1 MISDIFFPLQF
12 VYLRSQKMSIKVA
25 VVGFGFMGQTHTG
38 TLLQLQDTEI
48 TGIIDLKSPV
58 EQLNTIKGN
67 NDTVVLTP
75 EAAAKLPWF
84 RSWEEFI
91 AKAGAPDAV
100 IVALPTKFHCSAVV
114 KALENG
120 CHVMVEKPFATSVEE
135 AEKMLNSAR
144 KNDRLLAVGYVV
156 RCMPE
161 YLHLAET
168 LRTERLGKV
177 HFLEMRRFAGIPGWG
192 SWLDPEMVRHSGGT
206 LFDLLSHD
214 LDFVTHTLGE
224 PEAILPRRRGR
235 KEFMGDWLSID
246 LQYKGFDVVVESAFI
261 PPVSYPFHRSFQ
273 AFFENGSLYSGE
285 WNKVAECSGKEVKN
299 IRLPET
305 SPYFTEVANFINSVK
320 QGKLQGICSGDDALI
335 TTRHC
340 AEIRHALQED

>member
-1 MISDIFFPLQF
+1 
-12 VYLRSQKMSIKVA
+12 
-25 VVGFGFMGQTHTG
+25 
-38 TLLQLQDTEI
+38 
-48 TGIIDLKSPV
+48 
-58 EQLNTIKGN
+58 
-67 NDTVVLTP
+67 
-75 EAAAKLPWF
+75 
-84 RSWEEFI
+84 
-91 AKAGAPDAV
+91 
-100 IVALPTKFHCSAVV
+100 
-114 KALENG
+114 
-120 CHVMVEKPFATSVEE
+120 MVEKPFATSVEE

>member
-1 MISDIFFPLQF
+1 
-12 VYLRSQKMSIKVA
+12 MSIKVA
-25 VVGFGFMGQTHTG
+25 VAGFGFMGQTHTG
-38 TLLQLQDTEI
+38 TLLQLPGITI
-48 TGIIDLKSPV
+48 TGIIDLNDPV
-58 EQLNTIKGN
+58 EQLKTIKGN

-91 AKAGAPDAV
+91 AQAGVPDAV
-100 IVALPTKFHCSAVV
+100 IISLPTRFHCSAVV
-114 KALENG
+114 KALESG
-120 CHVMVEKPFATSVEE
+120 AHVMVEKPFATTVAE
-135 AEKMLNSAR
+135 AEKMIDAAR

-161 YLHLAET
+161 YLHLAEA
-168 LRTERLGKV
+168 LRSERLGKV

-192 SWLDPEMVRHSGGT
+192 SWLDPETIRHSGGT

-224 PEAILPRRRGR
+224 PEAVLPRRRGR
-235 KEFMGDWLSID
+235 KEFKGDWLSVD

-285 WNKVAECSGKEVKN
+285 WNKVSECSGKEVKSVQ
-299 IRLPET
+299 LEEV
-305 SPYFTEVANFINSVK
+305 SPYYVEVANFINSVK
-320 QGKLQGICSGDDALI
+320 KGKLEGICSGDDALI

-340 AEIRHALQED
+340 AAIRRALQED

>member
-1 MISDIFFPLQF
+1 
-12 VYLRSQKMSIKVA
+12 MSIKVA

-48 TGIIDLKSPV
+48 TGIIDLRSPV